1 MALAGTVSLTVCA
14 MHLLH
19 YALLQVAKLSRS
31 LQAEKIDLTAIAS
44 LDDATP
50 DTMDN
55 TTLQQ
60 INYWMQKMI

>member
-1 MALAGTVSLTVCA
+1 

-19 YALLQVAKLSRS
+19 YSLLQVAKLSRS

-44 LDDATP
+44 LVDATP

-55 TTLQQ
+55 ATLQQ